1 MLTLLLSTVF
11 YPLWALSLEGRALVA
26 VGEHRSSCQDHGY
39 EFGGYLNSGI
49 LVVDHK
55 QWRRSDL
62 MNVNVGLQLR
72 VPGVC
77 DTGTKLFLFMAL
89 KLIGYLYLTAG
100 MPAGIYSDCTEI
112 MMQLTTSKMLLKR
125 SNI

>member
-11 YPLWALSLEGRALVA
+11 FPLWALSLEGRALVA

-39 EFGGYLNSGI
+39 EFGGNYNSGI
-49 LVVDHK
+49 MVVDHK

-77 DTGTKLFLFMAL
+77 DTGTKLF
-89 KLIGYLYLTAG
+89 
-100 MPAGIYSDCTEI
+100 
-112 MMQLTTSKMLLKR
+112 
-125 SNI
+125 

>member
-39 EFGGYLNSGI
+39 EFGGYYNSGI
-49 LVVDHK
+49 MVVDHK

-72 VPGVC
+72 VPGVY
-77 DTGTKLFLFMAL
+77 DTGTKLF
-89 KLIGYLYLTAG
+89 
-100 MPAGIYSDCTEI
+100 
-112 MMQLTTSKMLLKR
+112 
-125 SNI
+125 